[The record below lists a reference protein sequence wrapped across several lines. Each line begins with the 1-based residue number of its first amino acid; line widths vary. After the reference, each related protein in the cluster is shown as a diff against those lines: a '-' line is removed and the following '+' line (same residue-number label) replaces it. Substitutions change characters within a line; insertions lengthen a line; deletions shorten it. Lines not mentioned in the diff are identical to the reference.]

1 MATRK
6 VTFTLDE
13 ETAARIDRL
22 AERFDMPKSRI
33 VREAVAQ
40 FASDGSH
47 GLMSEAESQLLLA
60 AYDAY
65 IERLPPRPPGAAER
79 EIAEIRQA
87 RRSGGRLN
95 GRGID

>member
-22 AERFDMPKSRI
+22 AERFHMPKSRI

-40 FASDGSH
+40 FATDGSH
-47 GLMSEAESQLLLA
+47 GLMSEAESKRMLE
-60 AYDAY
+60 AYDAF
-65 IERLPPRPPGAAER
+65 IARLPPRPPGAAER
-79 EIAEIRQA
+79 EIAEIRRA
-87 RRSGGRLN
+87 RRHFIS
-95 GRGID
+95 RGSLEDR